1 MKTAFELHFNNE
13 CSDKFYSGR
22 VDIGDGYAKDLKEHI
37 YKSVNEGNFNISE
50 NTKKYLFNTLKINT
64 NKEVAKEK
72 GLYL

>member
-1 MKTAFELHFNNE
+1 MSYLPNFLP
-13 CSDKFYSGR
+13 
-22 VDIGDGYAKDLKEHI
+22 VKEHI